1 MESKTTHVK
10 NTHWPS
16 IIVLV
21 ILAISLLFFLGITFL
36 TSILSIINLIEEG
49 AGQAVDTMIVSF
61 STGIEFV
68 ILLGCGWF
76 VLQKTMGKESAGVPV
91 KFPYATWQLIVIPL
105 VVLVA
110 ISIGAAVAFY
120 ANNYLSWFILPLAT
134 LFVIILPIFLYIGLG
149 SNGIEAGPR
158 WRVWGTVGLGLTI
171 GPLLM
176 IVIEVLVLLLALA
189 VFAVLLSFQP
199 EKMQEFQSFF
209 QLLNQQTDE
218 EVVLNML
225 APYLS
230 DPRVIA
236 ALLGYIAL
244 FVPLVEELL
253 KPLAVWLFGKSIAK
267 PSQGFV
273 LGMLSGGAFAL
284 VESLNASAESSE
296 AWPFAVGVRAGT
308 SLLHIMLSGL
318 MGYAIVGAF
327 QEKRF
332 GQLAATYLGVVAIH
346 GIWNACAIGA
356 GLSASGETLG
366 KPEWLTTFLPAS
378 VAGIL
383 VLGMGMFVVL
393 IASNRKLRSMAAPA
407 PVLVPAEDK
416 E

>member
-1 MESKTTHVK
+1 MESQTTQVK
-10 NTHWPS
+10 NNHWPS

-21 ILAISLLFFLGITFL
+21 ILATGLFFFLGVTLI
-36 TSILSIINLIEEG
+36 TSIISVINLIED
-49 AGQAVDTMIVSF
+49 ADQPADTMIAAF
-61 STGIEFV
+61 SAGIEFV
-68 ILLGCGWF
+68 ILLGCAWF
-76 VLQKTMGKESAGVPV
+76 VLQKAMGKESAAVPV
-91 KFPYATWQLIVIPL
+91 KFPFASWQLIVIPL

-134 LFVIILPIFLYIGLG
+134 LLVILPPIFLFIGLG
-149 SNGIEAGPR
+149 ANGIEAGPR
-158 WRVWGTVGLGLTI
+158 WRAWGTVGLGLTI

-176 IVIEVLVLLLALA
+176 IVIEVVVLLMALV
-189 VFAVLLSFQP
+189 VFAVFLSLQP
-199 EKMQEFQSFF
+199 EKLQEFQDFL
-209 QLLNQQTDE
+209 QLLNQQTNE
-218 EVVLNML
+218 EVILNML

-244 FVPLVEELL
+244 FVPLVEEML
-253 KPLAVWLFGKSIAK
+253 KPLAVWLFAKSIEK

-273 LGMLSGGAFAL
+273 LGMLSGGAFAV
-284 VESLNASAESSE
+284 VESLNAGAESSE

-308 SLLHIMLSGL
+308 SLLHIVLSGL
-318 MGYAIVGAF
+318 MGYAIVAAF
-327 QEKRF
+327 RERKFAR
-332 GQLAATYLGVVAIH
+332 LAGTYFAVVAIH
-346 GIWNACAIGA
+346 GIWNACAVGA
-356 GLSASGETLG
+356 GLSAAGETLG

-383 VLGMGMFVVL
+383 VLGMGILVVL
-393 IASNRKLRSMAAPA
+393 IASNRKIRSMEATP
-407 PVLVPAEDK
+407 PVLAPAEDK

>member
-1 MESKTTHVK
+1 MESNTTHVK

-16 IIVLV
+16 TIILV
-21 ILAISLLFFLGITFL
+21 ILMIGLLFFLGVTFI
-36 TSILSIINLIEEG
+36 TSILSVFNLIEG
-49 AGQAVDTMIVSF
+49 ASHPANTMIVAF

-68 ILLGCGWF
+68 ILLVCTWF
-76 VLQKTMGKESAGVPV
+76 VLQKTMGKESAAVPV
-91 KFPYATWQLIVIPL
+91 KFPFASWQLIVIP
-105 VVLVA
+105 VIVLVA
-110 ISIGAAVAFY
+110 ISIGAVVAFY
-120 ANNYLSWFILPLAT
+120 ANSYLSWFILPVAT
-134 LFVIILPIFLYIGLG
+134 LLVVVLPIFLYIGLG

-176 IVIEVLVLLLALA
+176 IVIEVLVLLLVLVLFT
-189 VFAVLLSFQP
+189 VFLSFQP
-199 EKMQEFQSFF
+199 EKLQELQSFF
-209 QLLNQQTDE
+209 QLLDQQTDQ
-218 EVVLNML
+218 EVILNML

-253 KPLAVWLFGKSIAK
+253 KPLAVWLFAKSIAK

-284 VESLNASAESSE
+284 VESLNASSESSE

-308 SLLHIMLSGL
+308 SLLHIVLSGI
-318 MGYAIVGAF
+318 MGYAIVRAF
-327 QEKRF
+327 REKTL
-332 GQLAATYLGVVAIH
+332 GHLAATYLAVVSIH
-346 GIWNACAIGA
+346 GIWNACAIGLA
-356 GLSASGETLG
+356 LSASGETLG

-378 VAGIL
+378 IAGIL
-383 VLGMGMFVVL
+383 VLGMGIFVVL
-393 IASNRKLRSMAAPA
+393 IASNRKVRSELAPA
-407 PVLVPAEDK
+407 PILVPAEDK